1 MCEIRIKCIFIH
13 IFFIYLTF
21 IVFYM
26 LFSLRCCSFFLLV
39 ISVSPAKIPICT
51 SQSCLNVT
59 SFKNPCWIFPSI
71 LSFLWHHYS
80 FNTPQQTLRSLKGKH
95 RTFLKHR
102 QRALIIF
109 VSKPKTKGGKQT
121 VLLMIIC
128 ASHNNGYLTTA
139 ICSPKAMG
147 YKKYS
152 YYIIS
157 FTSYSSIV
165 LWVKEQT

>member
-1 MCEIRIKCIFIH
+1 MSLPLKILAG
-13 IFFIYLTF
+13 FFPQFYLSYGT
-21 IVFYM
+21 IIA
-26 LFSLRCCSFFLLV
+26 ST
-39 ISVSPAKIPICT
+39 P
-51 SQSCLNVT
+51 
-59 SFKNPCWIFPSI
+59 
-71 LSFLWHHYS
+71 
-80 FNTPQQTLRSLKGKH
+80 PQQTLRSLKGKH

-152 YYIIS
+152 YYITS
-157 FTSYSSIV
+157 FISYSSIV